1 MSILGRIKD
10 MFIPKTILSEIPA
23 SVANRE
29 EAIEEWF
36 DAYKMKAPWLD
47 YTYRTVDGRT
57 KQRKRL
63 SLNAGKLVCKELNSL
78 VFSESPTITTDPII
92 DDILEKNDFLT
103 NFQEFS
109 EYVLALGGGAMK
121 IRYDGTDIILDFVKA
136 HNFIPLSWD
145 NKRVTEASFISHM
158 TKDKRKVSL
167 VETHRKKEGVYVI
180 TNTMYDEETG
190 RKVDLPLEYEAEATV
205 NVDVPLFAYVKPAI
219 ANNFDPESPL
229 GISIYGNAMD
239 TLKALDIAF
248 DGLNSEI
255 VLGKKRIIVPAN
267 AIRTVVDENGK
278 MVRYFD
284 ASDEVFS
291 ALNIDDE
298 EALKIQDNSVELRIT
313 EIRLAIQTLF
323 DILSIQV
330 GFSAGYLSFDG
341 GRGAVGSKTATEVIS
356 DNSKTFKTKQSYEN
370 NLATGVVDLLDA
382 MRSLIREYSLGSVTD
397 AEYTIVFDDSVI
409 EDRNAKAT
417 YWINLYASGLAPLSL
432 VLEKVHGVSKEE
444 AVKMA
449 AELES
454 KKTESVSLFGSGY

>member
-1 MSILGRIKD
+1 

-57 KQRKRL
+57 KNRKRL

-78 VFSESPTITTDPII
+78 VFSESPTITTDKTI
-92 DDILEKNDFLT
+92 DEILKKNDFLT

-167 VETHRKKEGVYVI
+167 VETHRKVGETYVI

-190 RKVDLPLEYEAEATV
+190 RKVDLPVEYKATATIL
-205 NVDVPLFAYVKPAI
+205 VDVPLFAYVKPAI

-341 GRGAVGSKTATEVIS
+341 GVAAKTATEVIS

-370 NLATGVVDLLDA
+370 NLATGVIDLLDA
-382 MRSLIREYSLGSVTD
+382 MRSLIKTYQLGTVTD
-397 AEYTIVFDDSVI
+397 KEYIIIFDDSVI
-409 EDRNAKAT
+409 EDRNSKAT

-444 AVKMA
+444 AQKMA
-449 AELES
+449 TELES
-454 KKTESVSLFGSGY
+454 KKTESVSLFGGGA